1 VKTDARTLN
10 AIEMGKILALF
21 ESSCRSDLGRRALT
35 RTGPLE
41 GTDEVLRRQNLQRAY
56 NRYLDSHGDLPW
68 DDRVKPVETLLDEA
82 KRTGLLTGEEIL
94 SVRILMGICLRLK
107 SLVTEVKKEFPEFTD
122 LTRKLRDFNDLF
134 RDLQVLADDGRLY
147 DGASARLGELR
158 DALRKVTST
167 ARRKAQSLMENQSF
181 SSMLQDSAL
190 HFRQGRITFLV
201 KLEDMS
207 RFDGITVDRSGTGN
221 SVYMEPKGLI
231 ELNNRTA
238 LLHRD
243 VEKEEHRILRDLTRK
258 ILERH
263 GALLEAEAVLGELD
277 LLHAAAVLQK
287 EKSWVLPEMDGRSR
301 FSLRQAVHP
310 LLGDDCVPV
319 DIHCG
324 DRFRQLV
331 ITGPNTGGKTV
342 VLKTTA
348 AAVYLAWCGLPA
360 PVGEGSV
367 VGDIDWMSADIGDE
381 QSIEQSLSTFSS
393 HMRNIIEML
402 ERASHK
408 SLLLVDELGAGTDPQ
423 EGAALGVA
431 ILESLNE
438 RGSLVLATTHHNAIK
453 RYALTRSGVE
463 TAGMEFD
470 DEKLIPTYRLRMGI
484 PGESNALRIAGRLGM
499 SGKIIEKAKE
509 ILHEGYA
516 DAEKLLEELLRKQQH
531 LEDEEE
537 RLYQERKEVARLKET
552 LLDQRRSIESKREK
566 ILEDAERKARAILE
580 DAQEKAKAMIKK
592 MEGSVSSPDL
602 NQIRRAR
609 QEIVDMKK
617 SLERREEQREERRLR
632 RERKPGEW
640 KPARGEAVRIA
651 GTSTR
656 GVIEAFDGKKAL
668 ILSGSMKFEVP
679 LKKLLPLADKDLP
692 EDPVPVKAN
701 LSPVGH
707 VPSSIMVRGMTVD
720 EAVPEVERYL
730 DRAFRAGYGEVTVI
744 HGKGEGIL
752 RREVHA
758 LCKSLPF
765 VIDYRLGG
773 PGEGGYGVTI
783 VRFRQ

>member
-1 VKTDARTLN
+1 VRTDARTFK
-10 AIEMGKILALF
+10 AIEMQKILALL
-21 ESSCRSDLGRRALT
+21 EKACRSDLGLKRLGKT
-35 RTGPLE
+35 SPLE
-41 GTDEVLRRQNLQRAY
+41 TTGQVRRRQDLQRAY
-56 NRYLDSHGDLPW
+56 NRYFDTHGDLPW
-68 DDRVKPVETLLDEA
+68 DERIQSVEPLLQEA
-82 KRTGLLTGEEIL
+82 KRTGLLTGEGIL
-94 SVRILMGICLRLK
+94 SCRILIGVCLRLK
-107 SLVTEVKKEFPEFTD
+107 SVVTEMKEDFPEFAD
-122 LTRKLRDFNDLF
+122 LTRKLGDFSELF
-134 RDLQVLADDGRLY
+134 QELQVVADDGRLY
-147 DGASARLGELR
+147 DGASAKLAELR
-158 DALRKVTST
+158 DAMRAVMSSARKK
-167 ARRKAQSLMENQSF
+167 ARSMMESPSF
-181 SSMLQDSAL
+181 SAMLQDRTP
-190 HFRQGRITFLV
+190 HFRNGRITFLV

-207 RFDGITVDRSGTGN
+207 RFDGMTVDRSGTGN

-231 ELNNRTA
+231 ETNNRIA

-243 VEKEEHRILRDLTRK
+243 VEKEEYRILRHLTGK

-263 GALLEAEAVLGELD
+263 GALLEVERVLGEVD
-277 LLHAAAVLQK
+277 VLHGVFSIQK
-287 EKSWVLPEMDGRSR
+287 EKSWVLPEMEEKSR
-301 FSLRQAVHP
+301 FALRQAVHP
-310 LLGDDCVPV
+310 LLGDGCVPV

-367 VGDIDWMSADIGDE
+367 VGNIDWMAADIGDE

-393 HMRNIIEML
+393 HLRNIVEML
-402 ERASHK
+402 ERAGRN
-408 SLLLVDELGAGTDPQ
+408 SLLLIDELGAGTDPQ

-431 ILESLNE
+431 ILEHLNE
-438 RGSLVLATTHHNAIK
+438 RGCLVLATTHHNAIK

-470 DEKLIPTYRLRMGI
+470 SERLLPTYRLRMGI
-484 PGESNALRIAGRLGM
+484 PGESNALRIAGRLGI
-499 SGKIIEKAKE
+499 SSAIIEKAKAV
-509 ILHEGYA
+509 LHEGHA
-516 DAEKLLEELLRKQQH
+516 DAERLLEELLRKQQH
-531 LEDEEE
+531 LEDAEE
-537 RLYQERKEVARLKET
+537 RLYRERKEIAALKET
-552 LLDQRRSIESKREK
+552 LLNQRRSIESKREK

-580 DAQEKAKAMIKK
+580 EAQEKSKAMIKK
-592 MEGSVSSPDL
+592 MEGSDGSSGL
-602 NQIRRAR
+602 NQIQRAR

-617 SLERREEQREERRLR
+617 SLERREDQREERRLS
-632 RERKPGEW
+632 REKKPGEW

-679 LKKLLPLADKDLP
+679 LKKLLPVADKDLP
-692 EDPVPVKAN
+692 EDPVPVKTN
-701 LSPVGH
+701 LSPAGH

-758 LCKSLPF
+758 LCKTLPF

-773 PGEGGYGVTI
+773 PGEGGHGVTI

>member
-1 VKTDARTLN
+1 
-10 AIEMGKILALF
+10 
-21 ESSCRSDLGRRALT
+21 
-35 RTGPLE
+35 
-41 GTDEVLRRQNLQRAY
+41 
-56 NRYLDSHGDLPW
+56 
-68 DDRVKPVETLLDEA
+68 
-82 KRTGLLTGEEIL
+82 LTGEGIL
-94 SVRILMGICLRLK
+94 SCRILMGVCLRLK
-107 SLVTEVKKEFPEFTD
+107 SVVTEMKEDFPEFAD
-122 LTRKLRDFNDLF
+122 LTRKLGDFSDLF
-134 RDLQVLADDGRLY
+134 QELQVVADDGKLY
-147 DGASARLGELR
+147 DGASAKLAELR
-158 DALRKVTST
+158 DAMRAVTSS
-167 ARRKAQSLMENQSF
+167 ARKKARSMMESPSLST
-181 SSMLQDSAL
+181 MLQDRTP
-190 HFRQGRITFLV
+190 HFRNGRITFLV

-207 RFDGITVDRSGTGN
+207 RFDGMTVDRSGTGN

-231 ELNNRTA
+231 ETNNRIA

-243 VEKEEHRILRDLTRK
+243 VEEEEYRILRHLTGK

-263 GALLEAEAVLGELD
+263 GALLEVERVLGEVD
-277 LLHAAAVLQK
+277 VLHGVFSIQK
-287 EKSWVLPEMDGRSR
+287 EKSWVLPEMEEKSR
-301 FSLRQAVHP
+301 FALRQAVHP

-319 DIHCG
+319 DVHCG

-367 VGDIDWMSADIGDE
+367 VGDIDWMAADIGDE

-393 HMRNIIEML
+393 HLRNIVEML
-402 ERASHK
+402 ERAGRN

-431 ILESLNE
+431 LLENLNE
-438 RGSLVLATTHHNAIK
+438 RGCLVLATTHHNAIK

-470 DEKLIPTYRLRMGI
+470 SERLLPTYRLRMGI
-484 PGESNALRIAGRLGM
+484 PGESNALRIAGRLGI
-499 SGKIIEKAKE
+499 STDIIEKAKAV
-509 ILHEGYA
+509 LHEGHA
-516 DAEKLLEELLRKQQH
+516 DAERLLEELLRKQQH
-531 LEDEEE
+531 LEDAEE
-537 RLYQERKEVARLKET
+537 RLYRERKEIAALKET
-552 LLDQRRSIESKREK
+552 LLNQRRSIESKREK

-580 DAQEKAKAMIKK
+580 EAQEKAKAMIKK
-592 MEGSVSSPDL
+592 IESSGGSSDL

-617 SLERREEQREERRLR
+617 SLKRREEEREERRLS
-632 RERKPGEW
+632 REKKPGEW

-651 GTSTR
+651 GTSMR

-679 LKKLLPLADKDLP
+679 LKKLLPVADKDLP
-692 EDPVPVKAN
+692 EDPVPVKTN
-701 LSPVGH
+701 LAPTGH

-744 HGKGEGIL
+744 HGRGEGIL

-758 LCKSLPF
+758 LCKTLPF

>member
-1 VKTDARTLN
+1 MKTDARTLD
-10 AIEMGKILALF
+10 AIEMGKILVLF
-21 ESSCRSDLGRRALT
+21 ERSCRSDLGRRILAQ
-35 RTGPLE
+35 TGPLE
-41 GTDEVLRRQNLQRAY
+41 RIEEVLRRQNLQRAY
-56 NRYLDSHGDLPW
+56 NRYRDTRGDLPW
-68 DDRVKPVETLLDEA
+68 DDRAKPVGPLLNEA

-94 SVRILMGICLRLK
+94 SVRVLLGICLRLK
-107 SLVTEVKKEFPEFTD
+107 SLASEVKEDFPEFLD
-122 LTRKLRDFNDLF
+122 LTKKLRDFKDLF
-134 RDLQVLADDGRLY
+134 EDLQVVADDGRLY
-147 DGASARLGELR
+147 DGASARLRELR
-158 DALRKVTST
+158 NALRVVTSS
-167 ARRKAQSLMENQSF
+167 ARRKAQSLMESQSF
-181 SSMLQDSAL
+181 SPMLQDRAL
-190 HFRQGRITFLV
+190 HFRDGRITFLV
-201 KLEDMS
+201 RLEDMS
-207 RFDGITVDRSGTGN
+207 RFDGMAVDRSGTGN
-221 SVYMEPKGLI
+221 SVYMEPRGLI
-231 ELNNRTA
+231 ELNNRTV

-243 VEKEEHRILRDLTRK
+243 VEKEENRILRDLTGK
-258 ILERH
+258 ILDRH
-263 GALLEAEAVLGELD
+263 GALLEAERVLGELD
-277 LLHAAAVLQK
+277 LLYAASSLQK

-301 FSLRQAVHP
+301 FSLRHAVNP

-381 QSIEQSLSTFSS
+381 QSIEQSLSTFSA
-393 HMRNIIEML
+393 HVLNIIEML
-402 ERASHK
+402 ERAGHK
-408 SLLLVDELGAGTDPQ
+408 SLLLLDELGAGTDPQ

-470 DEKLIPTYRLRMGI
+470 DEKLAPTYRLRMGI

-499 SGKIIEKAKE
+499 SGEIIEKAKE
-509 ILHEGYA
+509 VLHEGHA
-516 DAEKLLEELLRKQQH
+516 DAERLLEELLRKQQH

-537 RLYQERKEVARLKET
+537 RLYQERREVAGLKET
-552 LLDQRRSIESKREK
+552 LLNQRRSIESKREK
-566 ILEDAERKARAILE
+566 ILEDAERKARAVLE
-580 DAQEKAKAMIKK
+580 ESEKKAKAMLRK
-592 MEGSVSSPDL
+592 ME
-602 NQIRRAR
+602 RADVPFGR
-609 QEIVDMKK
+609 EQQEIAEMKK
-617 SLERREEQREERRLR
+617 SLRKREEEREDRRLD
-632 RERKPGEW
+632 REKTPGDWE
-640 KPARGEAVRIA
+640 PARGETVRIA

-656 GVIEAFDGKKAL
+656 GTIEALDGKKAL
-668 ILSGSMKFEVP
+668 LLSGSMKFEVP
-679 LKKLLPLADKDLP
+679 VKKLVPDDGNKLQEEPL
-692 EDPVPVKAN
+692 PVKKS
-701 LSPVGH
+701 LSPPGH

-720 EAVPEVERYL
+720 EALPEVERYL

-744 HGKGEGIL
+744 HGRGEGIL
-752 RREVHA
+752 RREVQA
-758 LCKSLPF
+758 LCKTLPF
-765 VIDYRLGG
+765 VVDYRLGG

>member
-1 VKTDARTLN
+1 
-10 AIEMGKILALF
+10 
-21 ESSCRSDLGRRALT
+21 
-35 RTGPLE
+35 
-41 GTDEVLRRQNLQRAY
+41 
-56 NRYLDSHGDLPW
+56 
-68 DDRVKPVETLLDEA
+68 
-82 KRTGLLTGEEIL
+82 
-94 SVRILMGICLRLK
+94 
-107 SLVTEVKKEFPEFTD
+107 
-122 LTRKLRDFNDLF
+122 
-134 RDLQVLADDGRLY
+134 
-147 DGASARLGELR
+147 
-158 DALRKVTST
+158 
-167 ARRKAQSLMENQSF
+167 
-181 SSMLQDSAL
+181 MLQDRTP
-190 HFRQGRITFLV
+190 HFRNGRITFLV

-207 RFDGITVDRSGTGN
+207 RFDGMTVDRSGTGN

-231 ELNNRTA
+231 ETNNRIA

-243 VEKEEHRILRDLTRK
+243 VEEEEYRILRHLTGK

-263 GALLEAEAVLGELD
+263 GALLEVERVLGEVD
-277 LLHAAAVLQK
+277 VLHGVFSIQK
-287 EKSWVLPEMDGRSR
+287 EKSWVLPEMEEKSR
-301 FSLRQAVHP
+301 FALRQAVHP

-319 DIHCG
+319 DVHCG

-367 VGDIDWMSADIGDE
+367 VGDIDWMAADIGDE

-393 HMRNIIEML
+393 HLRNIVEML
-402 ERASHK
+402 ERAGRK

-431 ILESLNE
+431 LLENLNE
-438 RGSLVLATTHHNAIK
+438 RGCLVLATTHHNAIK

-470 DEKLIPTYRLRMGI
+470 SERLLPTYRLRMGI
-484 PGESNALRIAGRLGM
+484 PGESNALRIAARLGI
-499 SGKIIEKAKE
+499 STDIIEKAKAV
-509 ILHEGYA
+509 LHEGHA
-516 DAEKLLEELLRKQQH
+516 DAERLLEELLRKQQH
-531 LEDEEE
+531 LEDAEE
-537 RLYQERKEVARLKET
+537 RLYRERKEIAALKET
-552 LLDQRRSIESKREK
+552 LLNQRRSIESKREK

-580 DAQEKAKAMIKK
+580 EAQEKAKAMIKK
-592 MEGSVSSPDL
+592 IESSGGSSDL

-617 SLERREEQREERRLR
+617 SLKRREEEREERRLS
-632 RERKPGEW
+632 REKKPGEW

-651 GTSTR
+651 GTSMR

-679 LKKLLPLADKDLP
+679 LKKLLPVADKDLP
-692 EDPVPVKAN
+692 EDPVPVKTN
-701 LSPVGH
+701 LAPTGH

-720 EAVPEVERYL
+720 EPVPEVERYL

-744 HGKGEGIL
+744 HGRGEGIL

-758 LCKSLPF
+758 LCKTLPF

>member
-10 AIEMGKILALF
+10 AVEMGKILALF
-21 ESSCRSDLGRRALT
+21 ERSCRSDLGRRVLAK
-35 RTGPLE
+35 TGPFE
-41 GTDEVLRRQNLQRAY
+41 RIEEVLYRQNLQKAY
-56 NRYLDSHGDLPW
+56 NRYLDTHGDLPW
-68 DDRVKPVETLLDEA
+68 DDRVKPVEPLLDAA

-94 SVRILMGICLRLK
+94 SVRILVGICLRLK
-107 SLVTEVKKEFPEFTD
+107 VLTSEVKEDFPEFLD
-122 LTRKLRDFNDLF
+122 LTKKLRDFKDLF
-134 RDLQVLADDGRLY
+134 EELQVVADDGRLY

-158 DALRKVTST
+158 DALRAVTSS
-167 ARRKAQSLMENQSF
+167 ARKKAQSLMESQSF
-181 SSMLQDSAL
+181 SSKLQDRSL
-190 HFRQGRITFLV
+190 HFRDGRITFLV

-207 RFDGITVDRSGTGN
+207 RFDGMTVDRSGTGN
-221 SVYMEPKGLI
+221 SVYMEPRGLI
-231 ELNNRTA
+231 EQNNRIV

-243 VEKEEHRILRDLTRK
+243 VEQEEHRILRELTGK
-258 ILERH
+258 ILERY
-263 GALLEAEAVLGELD
+263 GALLEAERVLGELD
-277 LLHAAAVLQK
+277 LLYAASSLQK

-301 FSLRQAVHP
+301 FSLRRAIHP
-310 LLGDDCVPV
+310 LLGNDCVPV

-402 ERASHK
+402 ERAGHK

-470 DEKLIPTYRLRMGI
+470 DEKLAPTYRLRIGI

-499 SGKIIEKAKE
+499 SGEIIEKAKE
-509 ILHEGYA
+509 ILHEGHA
-516 DAEKLLEELLRKQQH
+516 DAERLLEELLIKQQH

-537 RLYQERKEVARLKET
+537 RLFQERREVALLKET
-552 LLDQRRSIESKREK
+552 LLNQRRSIESKREK

-580 DAQEKAKAMIKK
+580 ESEKKAKAMLRKIQGAGVPFGR
-592 MEGSVSSPDL
+592 E
-602 NQIRRAR
+602 Q
-609 QEIVDMKK
+609 QEITEMKR
-617 SLERREEQREERRLR
+617 SLKKREEEREDRRLD
-632 RERKPGEW
+632 REKPPSGW
-640 KPARGEAVRIA
+640 KPARGETVRIA
-651 GTSTR
+651 GTSTH
-656 GVIEAFDGKKAL
+656 GTIEALDGKKAL
-668 ILSGSMKFEVP
+668 LLSGSMKFEVP
-679 LKKLLPLADKDLP
+679 VKKLVPAAGNKLQEEIL
-692 EDPVPVKAN
+692 PVKKSF
-701 LSPVGH
+701 SPPGH

-720 EAVPEVERYL
+720 EALPEVERYL

-752 RREVHA
+752 RKEVHA
-758 LCKSLPF
+758 LCKTLPF
-765 VIDYRLGG
+765 VVDYRLGG